1 MLDDDAVYSNVDDM
15 HEQVIV
21 TSDNQAYGKNLEI
34 RDRTDPQS
42 CNATNTAVVDSDLEH
57 DLLDSNVDDVQEQ
70 VIVTSDNQAY
80 GKSLEQRDRTDP
92 QRCNAT
98 NTAVVDGDLE
108 HEVCAR

>member
-1 MLDDDAVYSNVDDM
+1 MLDDDSVYSNVDDM
-15 HEQVIV
+15 
-21 TSDNQAYGKNLEI
+21 
-34 RDRTDPQS
+34 
-42 CNATNTAVVDSDLEH
+42 
-57 DLLDSNVDDVQEQ
+57 QEQ

-108 HEVCAR
+108 HEVRAR